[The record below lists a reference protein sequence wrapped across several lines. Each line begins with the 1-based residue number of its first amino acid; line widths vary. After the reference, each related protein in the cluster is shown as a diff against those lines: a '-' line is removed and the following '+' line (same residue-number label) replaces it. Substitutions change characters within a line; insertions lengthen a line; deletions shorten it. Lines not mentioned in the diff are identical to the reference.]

1 MWRLALD
8 QNFNQGLFNAVKR
21 EYGKYGEHGEDAR
34 PDLDVVRLFDV
45 GLSEAP
51 DEAVLEW
58 AAQEERIVLT
68 HDVKTM
74 APLANARVREGLRMP
89 GVIAVRGTT
98 AYGPVVED
106 LCILLNASTPEEWE
120 GRIARLPY

>member
-8 QNFNQGLFNAVKR
+8 QNFNQNLFNAVTR
-21 EYGKYGEHGEDAR
+21 EYGKYSEYSE
-34 PDLDVVRLFDV
+34 PNLDVVRLYDV
-45 GLSEAP
+45 GLSEAS

-58 AAQEERIVLT
+58 AAQQERIVLT
-68 HDVKTM
+68 HDIKTM
-74 APLANARVREGLRMP
+74 VPLANARVMKGLRMP
-89 GVIAVRGTT
+89 GVIAVRGATAT

-106 LCILLNASTPEEWE
+106 LCILLNASAPEEWE

>member
-8 QNFNQGLFNAVKR
+8 QNFNQDIFNAVKR
-21 EYGKYGEHGEDAR
+21 EYGEYGK

-45 GLSEAP
+45 GLSEAT

-58 AAQEERIVLT
+58 AAQQERIVLT

-74 APLANARVREGLRMP
+74 VPLANARVMEGLRMP
-89 GVIAVRGTT
+89 GVIAVRSS
-98 AYGPVVED
+98 AAFGPIVED

-120 GRIARLPY
+120 GCIARLPY

>member
-8 QNFNQGLFNAVKR
+8 QNFNQDLFNAVTR
-21 EYGKYGEHGEDAR
+21 EYGKYSGYSE
-34 PDLDVVRLFDV
+34 PNLDVVRLFDV
-45 GLSEAP
+45 GLSEAS

-58 AAQEERIVLT
+58 AAQQERIVLT
-68 HDVKTM
+68 HDIKTM
-74 APLANARVREGLRMP
+74 VPLANARVMKGLRMP
-89 GVIAVRGTT
+89 GVIAVRGAT

>member
-8 QNFNQGLFNAVKR
+8 QNFNLELFNAVAR
-21 EYGKYGEHGEDAR
+21 EYGKQGEHGE
-34 PDLDVVRLFDV
+34 PDLGVVRLFDV
-45 GLSEAP
+45 GLSEAS

-68 HDVKTM
+68 HDIKTM
-74 APLANARVREGLRMP
+74 VPLANTRVREGLRMP
-89 GVIAVRGTT
+89 GVIAVRGTA
-98 AYGPVVED
+98 AYGSVVED
-106 LCILLNASTPEEWE
+106 LCILLSASTPAEWE